1 MASDDRFSSDGER
14 GGLAALNDLFDDAP
28 RSEARRQGLI
38 SSSSIGLANRGR
50 VLQVLFDLGPTSR
63 AELARHVG
71 VNRATITGIIQ
82 PLIDQ
87 GILVEGEP
95 LPSKEG
101 GGKPARPIWFAEDAA
116 PICAVLL
123 MHDGVH
129 CCLVSLDG
137 TITAEVR
144 APFPEDAGA
153 VDVLI
158 GIVFDCLGQVLK
170 HAHRPPLGIGV
181 AAGGMIDTDTGTIVA
196 VNLAPLLDGFPLG
209 QALARRFGLPVR
221 VDHHPRALL
230 VGDRWFGIGRGKP
243 NFAVIYT
250 GDVLGGAIFLDGHLY
265 RGPAGAGGELGHTFV
280 QVDGAT
286 CRCGRRGCW
295 ETIATLGWL
304 RGQASRGDLPEAEAM
319 DARRLA
325 GLAADSQAA
334 ADLLDRYARHIA
346 IGIANLQQT
355 MAPNFFV
362 LHGDVVGGG
371 ATLLEAIAAHM
382 RDLVPRRPGNDIQ
395 LVMGDL
401 EDRAALRGAAGLI
414 LSELLHFSL

>member
-1 MASDDRFSSDGER
+1 M
-14 GGLAALNDLFDDAP
+14 
-28 RSEARRQGLI
+28 
-38 SSSSIGLANRGR
+38 
-50 VLQVLFDLGPTSR
+50 
-63 AELARHVG
+63 
-71 VNRATITGIIQ
+71 
-82 PLIDQ
+82 IDQ

-144 APFPEDAGA
+144 ATFPEDAA
-153 VDVLI
+153 TVEPLI
-158 GIVFDCLGQVLK
+158 DILFDCVGQVLDL
-170 HAHRPPLGIGV
+170 AHRPPLGIGV

-304 RGQASRGDLPEAEAM
+304 RREALQRHLPSCEAM
-319 DARRLA
+319 DSRSLALLAMEMAARQPASSTSMPATSPSVSPIFSRPWRRISSYCTATWWAAVRPCWRRSPLICATSCPGVLA
-325 GLAADSQAA
+325 TISNSSWGTSKTGR
-334 ADLLDRYARHIA
+334 RYAEPPA
-346 IGIANLQQT
+346 
-355 MAPNFFV
+355 
-362 LHGDVVGGG
+362 
-371 ATLLEAIAAHM
+371 
-382 RDLVPRRPGNDIQ
+382 
-395 LVMGDL
+395 
-401 EDRAALRGAAGLI
+401 
-414 LSELLHFSL
+414 

>member
-144 APFPEDAGA
+144 APFPEDAEA
-153 VDVLI
+153 VDVPM
-158 GIVFDCLGQVLK
+158 GIVFD
-170 HAHRPPLGIGV
+170 
-181 AAGGMIDTDTGTIVA
+181 
-196 VNLAPLLDGFPLG
+196 
-209 QALARRFGLPVR
+209 
-221 VDHHPRALL
+221 
-230 VGDRWFGIGRGKP
+230 
-243 NFAVIYT
+243 
-250 GDVLGGAIFLDGHLY
+250 
-265 RGPAGAGGELGHTFV
+265 
-280 QVDGAT
+280 
-286 CRCGRRGCW
+286 
-295 ETIATLGWL
+295 
-304 RGQASRGDLPEAEAM
+304 
-319 DARRLA
+319 
-325 GLAADSQAA
+325 
-334 ADLLDRYARHIA
+334 
-346 IGIANLQQT
+346 
-355 MAPNFFV
+355 
-362 LHGDVVGGG
+362 
-371 ATLLEAIAAHM
+371 
-382 RDLVPRRPGNDIQ
+382 
-395 LVMGDL
+395 
-401 EDRAALRGAAGLI
+401 
-414 LSELLHFSL
+414 